1 MLDAVEQAHLDRYLE
16 YIRAERGLGARTVD
30 EYGQELAR
38 YLTWLRK
45 AHLVGPADATQA
57 HVEAFLQAAQERGA
71 GAPGRARTLTVL
83 RQFHRFLQVEGLAPL
98 DPTEQLERPKQ
109 SRKLP
114 RVLGSEDVEAMLAG
128 VDTTKPRGVRDA
140 AVLEFFYATGVRVSE
155 LCALKLK
162 DVELGAGFVRVRGKG
177 QKERM
182 VPIGQE
188 ALQRLERYL
197 REARPAILKGRKSN
211 VLFVTTW
218 GGAFTRRAV
227 AKLVKKH
234 ARGMGLGDKPV
245 SPHKLRHAFATHLVE
260 GGADLRAVQ
269 MMLGHADLATTQ
281 VYTHVDSTRLRAV
294 YDAYHPRSEEAA
306 APPVRRARRRA
317 VGA

>member
-1 MLDAVEQAHLDRYLE
+1 MEQAHLDRYLE
-16 YIRAERGLGARTVD
+16 YVRAERGLGARTVD
-30 EYGQELAR
+30 EYGQELGR
-38 YLTWLRK
+38 YLAWLRE
-45 AHLVGPADATQA
+45 AHLVGPAEATQA
-57 HVEAFLQAAQERGA
+57 HVESFLKAAQERGA

-83 RQFHRFLQVEGLAPL
+83 RQFHRFLQVEGLAPE
-98 DPTEQLERPKQ
+98 DPTEQLERPQ
-109 SRKLP
+109 QTRKLP
-114 RVLGSEDVEAMLAG
+114 RVLGGEDVEAMLAA
-128 VDTTKPRGVRDA
+128 VDTTKPRGLRDA

-155 LCALKLK
+155 LCGLRLR

-182 VPIGQE
+182 VPVGRA
-188 ALQRLERYL
+188 ALTRLERYL

-227 AKLVKKH
+227 AKLVKQY
-234 ARGMGLGDKPV
+234 ARGAGLGDTPV

-269 MMLGHADLATTQ
+269 AMLGHADLATTQ
-281 VYTHVDSTRLRAV
+281 VYTHVDSTRLKAV

-306 APPVRRARRRA
+306 TPPTRRPRRRPSSP
-317 VGA
+317 

>member
-1 MLDAVEQAHLDRYLE
+1 VEEAHLDRYLE
-16 YIRAERGLGARTVD
+16 YVRAERGLGARTVD

-38 YLTWLRK
+38 YITWLRE
-45 AHLVGPADATQA
+45 AHLVGPAEATQT
-57 HVEAFLQAAQERGA
+57 HVEAFLRAAQERGA

-98 DPTEQLERPKQ
+98 DPTELLERPRQ
-109 SRKLP
+109 SRTLP
-114 RVLGSEDVEAMLAG
+114 QVLGGEDVEAMLAS
-128 VDTTKPRGVRDA
+128 VDMTKPRGLRDA
-140 AVLEFFYATGVRVSE
+140 AVLEFFYATGTRVSE
-155 LCALKLK
+155 LCGLKLK

-197 REARPAILKGRKSN
+197 SEARPAILKGRKSN

-218 GGAFTRRAV
+218 GGAFTRQAV

-234 ARGMGLGDKPV
+234 ARAGGLGDKPA

-269 MMLGHADLATTQ
+269 MMLGHADLSTTQ
-281 VYTHVDSTRLRAV
+281 IYTHVDSRRLKAV
-294 YDAYHPRSEEAA
+294 YDKYHPRSDAA
-306 APPVRRARRRA
+306 DAAGLKPERRKAR
-317 VGA
+317 GG

>member
-1 MLDAVEQAHLDRYLE
+1 MEQAHLDRYLE
-16 YIRAERGLGARTVD
+16 YVRAERGLGARTVD

-38 YLTWLRK
+38 YLAWLSE
-45 AHLVGPADATQA
+45 AHQAGPVEATQA
-57 HVEAFLQAAQERGA
+57 HVEDFLRSAQGRGA

-83 RQFHRFLQVEGLAPL
+83 RQFHRFLQVEGLAPM
-98 DPTEQLERPKQ
+98 DPTEQLERPRQ
-109 SRKLP
+109 ARRLP
-114 RVLGSEDVEAMLAG
+114 QVLAGEHVEAMLVG
-128 VDTTKPRGVRDA
+128 VDTTKPRGLRDA

-155 LCALKLK
+155 LCALRLK

-182 VPIGQE
+182 VPVGQA
-188 ALQRLERYL
+188 ALQRLELYL

-234 ARGMGLGDKPV
+234 ARGAGLGDKPV

-294 YDAYHPRSEEAA
+294 YDAYHPRSEGAA

-317 VGA
+317 AGA